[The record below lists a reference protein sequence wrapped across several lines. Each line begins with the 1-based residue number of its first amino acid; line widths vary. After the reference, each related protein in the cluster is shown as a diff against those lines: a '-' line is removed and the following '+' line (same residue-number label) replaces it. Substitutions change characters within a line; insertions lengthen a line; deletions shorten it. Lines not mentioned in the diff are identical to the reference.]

1 MKDRELA
8 IKQEQFSDLKKNNDI
23 ILGINVFLFLYF
35 LSRFV

>member
-8 IKQEQFSDLKKNNDI
+8 IKQEQFNDLKKNNDI